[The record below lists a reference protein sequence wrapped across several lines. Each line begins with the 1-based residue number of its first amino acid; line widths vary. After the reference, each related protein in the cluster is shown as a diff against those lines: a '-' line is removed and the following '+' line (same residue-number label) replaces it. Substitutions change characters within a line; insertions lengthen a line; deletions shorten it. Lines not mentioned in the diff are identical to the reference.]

1 MQLALSQP
9 CSYLD
14 LGGSESS
21 QTTHS
26 FSSLCL
32 HLPPAQTMSLL
43 VTAAQSHSPEPSMT
57 QKGLS
62 EKTLLLFCS
71 RMGRRG
77 DRQREQR
84 RALSPRVCVHVCVCA
99 RVQAATLFHCCF
111 LRQVLPPPRARGA
124 RPNDGKVIHHWST
137 TAANWISPPPINMQ
151 SCLAKVSR
159 KGWVEVEEVEGVKV

>member
-99 RVQAATLFHCCF
+99 SASRNPVPLLF
-111 LRQVLPPPRARGA
+111 PPPGPPSSPSKR
-124 RPNDGKVIHHWST
+124 ST
-137 TAANWISPPPINMQ
+137 
-151 SCLAKVSR
+151 AK
-159 KGWVEVEEVEGVKV
+159 